1 MAETK
6 ETTNEQQN
14 AEKERTRWG
23 KFKLFEIA
31 GIQIT
36 IDYSWL
42 IIFLLVA
49 WGLSAGYFPRLFPDY
64 SAGFYWVAGIIAA
77 LLLFV
82 SILIHELSHSIT
94 AIRTGIKIPEIT
106 LFIFGGVAKLS
117 QEPTN
122 PKTELKIAVA
132 GPLASF
138 VLALVFGILARVL
151 GGPAPGMVVGIFTYL
166 AWINLALGI
175 FNLVPGYPLDG
186 GRILRALVWWRT
198 GSVARAT
205 RLASNIGQGFAW
217 ALMILG
223 GVQIFMGE
231 LIGGLWLIFI
241 GMFLRGIA
249 ASGYQEVMVKQ
260 SLEGVPVKYLL
271 VENPVTIGPEVT
283 LERAVSEYFLRYGHG
298 GFPVVQQGKALGL
311 LSLAQIKDVPEEA
324 RKSKTAGE
332 VMIPLGEDIRI
343 LPEESLLEAFK
354 KMTRSGIG
362 RLLVM
367 RDNEMVGMITKT
379 GMLRF
384 LDIKRLLEE

>member
-14 AEKERTRWG
+14 AEKEKTRWG
-23 KFKLFEIA
+23 KFKLFEIS

-64 SAGFYWVAGIIAA
+64 SPQFYWVAGIFAA
-77 LLLFV
+77 LLLFA

-94 AIRTGIKIPEIT
+94 AIRAGIKIPEIT
-106 LFIFGGVAKLS
+106 LFIFGGVARLS

-122 PKTELKIAVA
+122 PRTELKIAVA

-138 VLALVFGILARVL
+138 VLALAFGVLARVL
-151 GGPAPGMVVGIFTYL
+151 GGPVPGMVVGIFTYL

-205 RLASNIGQGFAW
+205 KLASNIGQGFAW

-223 GVQIFMGE
+223 GVQIFIGE

-260 SLEGVPVKYLL
+260 SLEGVPVKDLL
-271 VENPVTIGPEVT
+271 VENPVTIAPEVT
-283 LERAVSEYFLRYGHG
+283 LERAASEYFLRYGHG
-298 GFPVVQQGKALGL
+298 GFPVVRDGTTLGL

-324 RKSKTAGE
+324 RKSKTAGD
-332 VMIPLGEDIRI
+332 VMIPLDEDIRI
-343 LPEESLLEAFK
+343 HPDESLLGAFK
-354 KMTRSGIG
+354 KMTQRGIG

-367 RDNEMVGMITKT
+367 RGNEMVGMITKT

-384 LDIKRLLEE
+384 LEIKRLLGE